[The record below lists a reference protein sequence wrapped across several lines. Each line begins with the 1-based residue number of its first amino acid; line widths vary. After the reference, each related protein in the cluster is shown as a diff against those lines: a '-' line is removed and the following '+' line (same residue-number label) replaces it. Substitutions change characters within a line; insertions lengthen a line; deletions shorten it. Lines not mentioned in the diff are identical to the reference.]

1 MPLESAGGVTMG
13 KLKAFTDK
21 VWYGIGAVGLDLS
34 YGMFNGR
41 LSKYMTNVLK
51 LSPTFLL
58 GLTAAA
64 RIWDG
69 VNDPMMGSI
78 VDNTSTKFGKYRPWV
93 VAGSLM
99 NAVVLFFLFFNPG
112 FSAGSL
118 PLYFYAAVLYVLWG
132 MTNTAADIPYWSMV
146 PSFTTDPKER
156 SILATIARAFSG
168 FGQGVVLIGSPILL
182 NALGTLKEDG
192 NYEWTQKGYT
202 LTAVA
207 CAVGLLLF
215 SVISMSR
222 VKETVVTKPKEKFS
236 FRKIFDVFK
245 QNDQLRVFILFALL
259 SNAGFYTTS
268 GAQDYFFEAVAG
280 NTKQAAFS
288 LFGTVGSV
296 LGLAFIPIMMK
307 FTSRRRT
314 YQLSLIIALLGYG
327 GMALSGNVLGSD
339 IGLNLSFLIASVGTA
354 SMFVSQTVFLAD
366 IVDYG
371 EVKMGDRNESVTF
384 AMKGFLQ
391 KMAYTI
397 QTVILFASLALSG
410 FGDFAAGAGS
420 GVVYAAPVKTAI
432 KLVFYAVPPL
442 FILLSLIVFTTRFK
456 LHGKYMEE
464 ITEKVT
470 AARERRIAEAEA
482 EKAGKNAEA

>member
-1 MPLESAGGVTMG
+1 MG
-13 KLKAFTDK
+13 KLKDFTDK
-21 VWYGIGAVGLDLS
+21 VWYGVGAVGLDLS

-51 LSPTFLL
+51 LNPWFLL

-93 VAGSLM
+93 VTGSLM

-112 FSAGSL
+112 FQPNSVA
-118 PLYFYAAVLYVLWG
+118 LYIYAAVLYVLWG

-156 SILATIARAFSG
+156 SILATVARAFSG

-182 NALGTLKEDG
+182 NALGTLKADG
-192 NYEWTQKGYT
+192 NYDWTQKGYT
-202 LTAVA
+202 VTAAA
-207 CAVGLLLF
+207 CAAGLVFFSLL
-215 SVISMSR
+215 SMSR
-222 VKETVVTKPKEKFS
+222 VRENVVTKPKEKFS
-236 FRKIFDVFK
+236 FRKIFDVFRG
-245 QNDQLRVFILFALL
+245 NDQLRVFILFALL

-268 GAQDYFFEAVAG
+268 GVQDYYFDAVAG
-280 NTKQAAFS
+280 NTNQSAFS

-296 LGLAFIPIMMK
+296 VGLAFIPVMMK

-314 YQLSLIIALLGYG
+314 YQASLLLALLGYA
-327 GMALSGNVLGSD
+327 GMALTGNLLTGTM
-339 IGLNLSFLIASVGTA
+339 GLNVFFLIASIGTA

-371 EVKMGDRNESVTF
+371 EVKLGDRNESVTF

-397 QTVILFASLALSG
+397 QTVILFASLGLSG
-410 FGDFAAGAGS
+410 FTSFDKGAGS
-420 GVVYAAPVKTAI
+420 GVVYAPAVKTAI

-456 LHGKYMEE
+456 LHGKYMES
-464 ITEKVT
+464 ITEQVT
-470 AARERRIAEAEA
+470 KAREARLAAGPDA
-482 EKAGKNAEA
+482 AKAGTEG